1 MQPQKTDVEKKLIE
15 ITTQLLSESG
25 ETTKGVSMDASL
37 QRHLGIDSLAR
48 AELFQRVEKMY
59 GIPFPDRLMAEAET
73 LADIAQYLQQTHPD
87 ESVIASSTLFAGRGN
102 PVNKKEQHPSHVDP
116 SKAESL
122 TDLLLL
128 YAKQDP
134 ERKHIFFQNEE
145 GGEEILTYG
154 NLLQQAL
161 IVAHALQQQG
171 LRQGETVAIMLP
183 TQLGFFYAFFGIL
196 FAGGIPVP
204 IYPPFRAHALEA
216 YAKQEARIL
225 HSAEVR
231 ILITFQQAENLSR
244 LLSAFVPSLKLVTT
258 LDDLMKNSQPAHII
272 NAKLHDKAFIQ
283 YTSGSTNTPK
293 GVLLTHYN
301 LLSNIRAYGKAGRI
315 SSDDIVVSWLPLYH
329 DMGLIG
335 AWLGSLYFGV
345 PLILM
350 TPFSFL
356 NRPERWLWA
365 IHYHRA
371 TISAGPNFAYEL
383 CINKIDPTT
392 IEGLDLSSWR
402 IAANGAEAVYPKTL
416 ERFIDKFA
424 PYGFKPESL
433 YPVYGLAESTVGLAI
448 PPLGRR
454 PWIDYID
461 RLTFEAEKRAIPATA
476 AEDKH
481 VRAFPSCG
489 KPIPGHE
496 VRIVNDENHVLAE
509 RHVGQLQFRGPS
521 SMQGYY
527 NNPEATAAIF
537 HNGWIDSGDLAYLAE
552 GEIFITGRKKDVII
566 KAGRNLYPAEIE
578 ELVASVPGIRQGC
591 VVAFGTLDIER
602 ATEQLVI
609 VAETRNKKKEQ
620 KEQLRASI
628 HELTATTLDIVP
640 DHIVLVAPHTISK
653 TSSGK
658 LQRAACKEAYL
669 KGKLSTQPSPIVQIA
684 KLGTKWL
691 GLKTV
696 QILSYTAKLVYT
708 GYVALMLS
716 MTLFIVWLI
725 INFTTRDTAGKLCRL
740 WAKLVCALAF
750 CPVKVI
756 GKQHLQL
763 THPVIYAANH
773 ASYVDV
779 IFLMQALPHN
789 IRFVGKKELLTAPI
803 IRTFM
808 KKLGYLAVDRV
819 DLPKGLEDTKQ
830 IENTLKQGA
839 AIAIF
844 PEGTFG
850 YGVGLRPFKLGAFK
864 LSAETNT
871 PLYPVALQ
879 GTRWV
884 LRDKDRLL
892 KPGRVTVTISEPIH
906 PQGAEWQE
914 ITRLKNTVRAE
925 IAKHCGEPTLD
936 LITPASFTAKKEE

>member
-1 MQPQKTDVEKKLIE
+1 MQSPKTDTEKNLIE
-15 ITTQLLSESG
+15 ITTQLLLDLDEK
-25 ETTKGVSMDASL
+25 TKHVTLHASL

-48 AELFQRVEKMY
+48 AELFQRIEKVY
-59 GIPFPDRLMAEAET
+59 GISFPDRLMTEAET
-73 LADIAQYLQQTHPD
+73 LNDILHYLQQTHPAIKN
-87 ESVIASSTLFAGRGN
+87 IAPSSSTTATD
-102 PVNKKEQHPSHVDP
+102 KEPSPVDP
-116 SKAESL
+116 SNVASL

-128 YAKQDP
+128 YAQQSP
-134 ERKHIFFQNEE
+134 QRKHIYFQNED
-145 GGEEILTYG
+145 GNEEILTYG
-154 NLLQQAL
+154 DLLQQAL
-161 IVAHALQQQG
+161 IVAHALQQYG
-171 LRQGETVAIMLP
+171 LRPGETVAIMLP

-196 FAGGIPVP
+196 LAGGIPVP
-204 IYPPFRAHALEA
+204 IYPPFRAHALET
-216 YAKQEARIL
+216 YAKQESRIL

-383 CINKIDPTT
+383 CINKIDHTT

-454 PWIDYID
+454 TWIDYID

-537 HNGWIDSGDLAYLAE
+537 HNG
-552 GEIFITGRKKDVII
+552 
-566 KAGRNLYPAEIE
+566 
-578 ELVASVPGIRQGC
+578 
-591 VVAFGTLDIER
+591 
-602 ATEQLVI
+602 
-609 VAETRNKKKEQ
+609 
-620 KEQLRASI
+620 
-628 HELTATTLDIVP
+628 
-640 DHIVLVAPHTISK
+640 
-653 TSSGK
+653 
-658 LQRAACKEAYL
+658 
-669 KGKLSTQPSPIVQIA
+669 
-684 KLGTKWL
+684 
-691 GLKTV
+691 
-696 QILSYTAKLVYT
+696 
-708 GYVALMLS
+708 
-716 MTLFIVWLI
+716 
-725 INFTTRDTAGKLCRL
+725 
-740 WAKLVCALAF
+740 
-750 CPVKVI
+750 
-756 GKQHLQL
+756 
-763 THPVIYAANH
+763 
-773 ASYVDV
+773 
-779 IFLMQALPHN
+779 
-789 IRFVGKKELLTAPI
+789 
-803 IRTFM
+803 
-808 KKLGYLAVDRV
+808 
-819 DLPKGLEDTKQ
+819 
-830 IENTLKQGA
+830 
-839 AIAIF
+839 
-844 PEGTFG
+844 
-850 YGVGLRPFKLGAFK
+850 
-864 LSAETNT
+864 
-871 PLYPVALQ
+871 
-879 GTRWV
+879 
-884 LRDKDRLL
+884 
-892 KPGRVTVTISEPIH
+892 
-906 PQGAEWQE
+906 
-914 ITRLKNTVRAE
+914 
-925 IAKHCGEPTLD
+925 
-936 LITPASFTAKKEE
+936 